1 MSIRA
6 RLSAR
11 ISLKDVIEIGHWAQ
25 EVDDMSRREELY
37 ELIHDSCRRIGI
49 NALWVLTHLDR
60 ETSNDWLATKRCDLI
75 YYIMRESCIP
85 KARLMLNL
93 LLRVPFRKEEVNS
106 DFIDYCIQR
115 ITDNTQPYAIRASCI
130 KLAYEQMKHF
140 PELLQELVHTLDL
153 LSQEK
158 LSPGLHSARRQVTDR
173 ILRAKKSRGPKK
185 EILEPLV

>member
-6 RLSAR
+6 RLSTR
-11 ISLKDVIEIGHWAQ
+11 ISLKDVIEIGHWVQ

-49 NALWVLTHLDR
+49 NALWVLTHLDK
-60 ETSNDWLATKRCDLI
+60 EKDTDWLATKRRDLI

-106 DFIDYCIQR
+106 DFIDFCIQR

-130 KLAYEQMKHF
+130 KLAYEQMKHY

-158 LSPGLHSARRQVTDR
+158 LSPGLHSARRQVIGR